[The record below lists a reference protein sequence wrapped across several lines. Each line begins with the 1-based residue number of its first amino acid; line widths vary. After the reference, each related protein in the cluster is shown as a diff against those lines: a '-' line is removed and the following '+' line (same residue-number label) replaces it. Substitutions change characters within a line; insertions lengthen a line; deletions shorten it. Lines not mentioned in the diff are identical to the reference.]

1 MTSAYVNTAHL
12 IWLIGANPFDTK
24 IINVIEI
31 YCELMIV
38 ITNFSMQIFLTDS
51 EAKESIAYMII
62 IIIISAIF
70 AYLLLIFR
78 NLYVDRCKGKSTK
91 IDNENTEMNDTGC
104 NIDKSMN
111 IDRVTHNTD
120 FASQNQRKST

>member
-1 MTSAYVNTAHL
+1 MNTAHL
-12 IWLIGANPFDTK
+12 IWLIGANPFDAR

-70 AYLLLIFR
+70 AYLIIIFR
-78 NLYVDRCKGKSTK
+78 NLYVGHCKGKSAK

-120 FASQNQRKST
+120 FTSQNQRKST